1 MSQSALI
8 TKPKAPIFIHDF
20 PARLHEDLEFRSE
33 IQELMHDILRKCK
46 GTSRLEHVKALARV
60 IPASG
65 FNFGHLIPFFFPRY
79 PVDKPL
85 DLRTRPFM
93 YAMTCLS
100 AGSTTTLMAGR
111 QVGKC
116 VTGDTTLSSSR
127 GDLTLRQ
134 LFDMAV

>member
-1 MSQSALI
+1 MRDAMSKCGGTDRVAYVR
-8 TKPKAPIFIHDF
+8 AM
-20 PARLHEDLEFRSE
+20 AR
-33 IQELMHDILRKCK
+33 
-46 GTSRLEHVKALARV
+46 T
-60 IPASG
+60 IPVCG
-65 FNFGHLIPFFFPRY
+65 FNFGHLVPFFFPRY

-116 VTGDTTLSSSR
+116 VTGETAVSSSQ
-127 GDLTLRQ
+127 GELTLRQ